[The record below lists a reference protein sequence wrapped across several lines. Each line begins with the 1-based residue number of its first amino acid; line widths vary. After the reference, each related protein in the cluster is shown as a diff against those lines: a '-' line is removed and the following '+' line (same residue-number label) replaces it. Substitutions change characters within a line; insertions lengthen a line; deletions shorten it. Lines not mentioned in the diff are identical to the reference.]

1 MFSQAYTHAYVCMY
15 TNMCACMHAC
25 MHTHA
30 CKHKRQRGVCV
41 CAFSVFQLYMIQNS
55 LIQGWTMV
63 VKRIM
68 SFSGR
73 MLKQAT
79 PHHSAQHNIT
89 KWYLIR
95 SSTFP
100 VTQTMPVLQDGCKTE
115 TSIRTG
121 YMIQKCFLVIVTLT
135 ESVFPEPVWAIP
147 TMSWPLMAIGQP
159 WHWIAVGASN
169 PDFLQKCKDMHSH
182 WCGMP
187 DNTWP

>member
-1 MFSQAYTHAYVCMY
+1 
-15 TNMCACMHAC
+15 MHMGASTQTC
-25 MHTHA
+25 VRAHKHTHA
-30 CKHKRQRGVCV
+30 RTKGKRVCV
-41 CAFSVFQLYMIQNS
+41 CVRYPFFSCMWLRLS
-55 LIQGWTMV
+55 LIQGWTMLG
-63 VKRIM
+63 KRIM
-68 SFSGR
+68 NFNGR

-89 KWYLIR
+89 KWYSIR

-100 VTQTMPVLQDGCKTE
+100 VIQTMPVLQDGCKTE

-121 YMIQKCFLVIVTLT
+121 YMIRKCFPVTVTLT

-169 PDFLQKCKDMHSH
+169 PDLLQKCKDMHSH

-187 DNTWP
+187 ENTWP